1 MNYVQVKGM
10 SLPDTYHKALVALKE
25 YGDIVPCPDYNTEMI
40 ECSMDMIVQKPLLE
54 PMISKCGI
62 YSPKDLQQYMLE
74 KEKQYK
80 SLDTP
85 LKKQNFE
92 TQTATEFNA
101 KQDAL
106 MKLRNDKE
114 NQIMTQIQSAAKAI
128 MVSQRLDAV
137 LSDQVVFV
145 GGVDITDLVI
155 QKLKGQ

>member
-1 MNYVQVKGM
+1 MKKLKLMAILMAAGLALSFGNSANAEVGFINYQKVLDNYPAAQQAVKDLDAKG
-10 SLPDTYHKALVALKE
+10 
-25 YGDIVPCPDYNTEMI
+25 
-40 ECSMDMIVQKPLLE
+40 LE
-54 PMISKCGI
+54 
-62 YSPKDLQQYMLE
+62 LQQYMLE

>member
-1 MNYVQVKGM
+1 MKKLKLMAILMAASLALSFGNSANAEVGFINYQKVLDNYPAAQQAVKDLDAKG
-10 SLPDTYHKALVALKE
+10 
-25 YGDIVPCPDYNTEMI
+25 
-40 ECSMDMIVQKPLLE
+40 LE
-54 PMISKCGI
+54 
-62 YSPKDLQQYMLE
+62 LQQYMLE

>member
-1 MNYVQVKGM
+1 MKKLKLMAILMAVGLALSFGNSANAEVGFINYQKVLDNYPAAQQAVKDLDAKG
-10 SLPDTYHKALVALKE
+10 
-25 YGDIVPCPDYNTEMI
+25 
-40 ECSMDMIVQKPLLE
+40 LE
-54 PMISKCGI
+54 
-62 YSPKDLQQYMLE
+62 LQQYMLE

-137 LSDQVVFV
+137 LSDQVIFV

>member
-1 MNYVQVKGM
+1 MKKLKLMAILMAAGLALSFGNSANAEVGFINYQKVLDNYPAAQQAVKDLDAKG
-10 SLPDTYHKALVALKE
+10 
-25 YGDIVPCPDYNTEMI
+25 
-40 ECSMDMIVQKPLLE
+40 LE
-54 PMISKCGI
+54 
-62 YSPKDLQQYMLE
+62 LQQYMLE

-137 LSDQVVFV
+137 LSAQVIFV
-145 GGVDITDLVI
+145 GGVDISDLVI

>member
-1 MNYVQVKGM
+1 MKKLKLMAILMAAGLALSFGNSANAEVGFINYQKVLDNYPAAQQAVKDLDAKG
-10 SLPDTYHKALVALKE
+10 
-25 YGDIVPCPDYNTEMI
+25 
-40 ECSMDMIVQKPLLE
+40 LE
-54 PMISKCGI
+54 
-62 YSPKDLQQYMLE
+62 LQQYVLE

-92 TQTATEFNA
+92 TQTATELNA

>member
-1 MNYVQVKGM
+1 MTKLKLMAILMAAGLALSFGNSANAEVGFINYQKVLDNYPAAQQAVKDLDAKG
-10 SLPDTYHKALVALKE
+10 
-25 YGDIVPCPDYNTEMI
+25 
-40 ECSMDMIVQKPLLE
+40 LE
-54 PMISKCGI
+54 
-62 YSPKDLQQYMLE
+62 LQQYMLE

-80 SLDTP
+80 FLDTP

-92 TQTATEFNA
+92 TQTATEFNT

>member
-1 MNYVQVKGM
+1 MKKLKLMAILMAAGLALSFGNSANAEVGFINYQKVLDNYPAAQQAVKDLDDKG
-10 SLPDTYHKALVALKE
+10 
-25 YGDIVPCPDYNTEMI
+25 
-40 ECSMDMIVQKPLLE
+40 LE
-54 PMISKCGI
+54 
-62 YSPKDLQQYMLE
+62 LQQYMLE

-137 LSDQVVFV
+137 LSDQVIFV

>member
-1 MNYVQVKGM
+1 MKKLKLMAILMAAGLALSFGNSANAEVGFINYQKVLDNYPAAQAVKDLDAKG
-10 SLPDTYHKALVALKE
+10 
-25 YGDIVPCPDYNTEMI
+25 
-40 ECSMDMIVQKPLLE
+40 LE
-54 PMISKCGI
+54 
-62 YSPKDLQQYMLE
+62 LQQYMLE

-137 LSDQVVFV
+137 LSDQVIFV

>member
-1 MNYVQVKGM
+1 MKKLKLMAILMAAGLALSFGNSANAEVGYINYQKVLDNYPAAQQAVKDLDAKG
-10 SLPDTYHKALVALKE
+10 
-25 YGDIVPCPDYNTEMI
+25 
-40 ECSMDMIVQKPLLE
+40 LE
-54 PMISKCGI
+54 
-62 YSPKDLQQYMLE
+62 LQQYMLE

-114 NQIMTQIQSAAKAI
+114 NQIMTQIQTAAKSI
-128 MVSQRLDAV
+128 MVAQRLDAV

>member
-1 MNYVQVKGM
+1 MKKLKLMAILMAAGLALSFGNSANAEVGFINYQKVLDNYPAAQQAVKDLDAKG
-10 SLPDTYHKALVALKE
+10 
-25 YGDIVPCPDYNTEMI
+25 
-40 ECSMDMIVQKPLLE
+40 LE
-54 PMISKCGI
+54 
-62 YSPKDLQQYMLE
+62 LQQYMLE

-80 SLDTP
+80 SFDTP

-137 LSDQVVFV
+137 LSAQVIFV
-145 GGVDITDLVI
+145 GGVDISDLVI

>member
-1 MNYVQVKGM
+1 MKKLKLMAILMAAGLALSFGNSANAEVGFINYQKVLDNYPAAQQAVK
-10 SLPDTYHKALVALKE
+10 
-25 YGDIVPCPDYNTEMI
+25 DIDA
-40 ECSMDMIVQKPLLE
+40 KGLE
-54 PMISKCGI
+54 
-62 YSPKDLQQYMLE
+62 LQQYMLE

-137 LSDQVVFV
+137 LSDQVIFV

>member
-1 MNYVQVKGM
+1 MKKLKLMAILMAAGLALSFGNSANAEVGFINYQKVLDNYPAAQQAVKDLDAKG
-10 SLPDTYHKALVALKE
+10 
-25 YGDIVPCPDYNTEMI
+25 
-40 ECSMDMIVQKPLLE
+40 LE
-54 PMISKCGI
+54 
-62 YSPKDLQQYMLE
+62 LQQYMLE

-106 MKLRNDKE
+106 MKLRNDNE

-137 LSDQVVFV
+137 LSDQVIFV